1 MIDRFSR
8 WPEAIPMTD
17 ATADMVALK
26 FYATWIARFGAP
38 ITITTDRGTQ
48 FEAQL
53 FSSITKLIGCKHI
66 HTTAYHPA
74 SNGMVEK
81 WHRSLKAAIMCHESK
96 NWVAILPTVL
106 LGLRSSF
113 KEDLGTTAA
122 EMLYGTPLRLPGEF
136 FTDTQPRDDFHI
148 DKFRSHMQQIRP
160 KPTIHYA
167 KKSHFVFKN
176 LFNCS
181 HVFVR
186 VDAVKR
192 PLELP
197 YEGPYKVLKHIT
209 DTTFLIHYCGNEIV
223 ISTER
228 LKPAYIEIEEHSQP
242 RTYAKKS
249 SALPNRSSDLEGGSV
264 ATPSSSQPFRRKVR
278 FR

>member
-1 MIDRFSR
+1 MIDRFSW
-8 WPEAIPMTD
+8 WPEAVPMTD
-17 ATADMVALK
+17 ASADTVAIK

-38 ITITTDRGTQ
+38 ATITTDRGAQ

-53 FSSITKLIGCKHI
+53 FKSIAKLIGCKHI

-74 SNGMVEK
+74 SNGMVER

-113 KEDLGTTAA
+113 KEDIGTTAA
-122 EMLYGTPLRLPGEF
+122 EMLYGTPLRLPREF

-148 DKFRSHMQQIRP
+148 DRFRSHIQEIRP
-160 KPTIHYA
+160 KPTVHHA
-167 KKSHFVFKN
+167 KKFHFVFKN
-176 LFNCS
+176 LFNCT

-192 PLELP
+192 PLEQP
-197 YEGPYKVLKHIT
+197 YAGPYRIIKHT
-209 DTTFLIHYCGNEIV
+209 PNNTFL
-223 ISTER
+223 T
-228 LKPAYIEIEEHSQP
+228 L
-242 RTYAKKS
+242 
-249 SALPNRSSDLEGGSV
+249 
-264 ATPSSSQPFRRKVR
+264 
-278 FR
+278 